1 MRGIMKEYIR
11 LAQNRLE
18 KIGATQAENIA
29 EAGRLLAD
37 KIEEDRL
44 IYVFGAG
51 GHTSLVTG
59 EMFFRIGGLANIYPI
74 VEQGLT
80 AFGQARRFIELE
92 RCQGLGRSLIRAGGL
107 GWGDV
112 LLLFHTIGVNAT
124 CIEAAKEAEKLG
136 AAVIG
141 IASSQWQDRT
151 PADARIRSAGG
162 ENLRDIVTIYID
174 DCNTVED
181 GERYLDGLDIPV
193 GPLSGIGTFAIA
205 HMLEIAAITECR
217 RRQIAAPVWSNANT
231 PEGAA
236 ENEALMRRYAA
247 RIPML

>member
-1 MRGIMKEYIR
+1 MNEYIR
-11 LAQNRLE
+11 LAQRRLE
-18 KIGATQAENIA
+18 RIGDTQADRIA

-37 KIEEDRL
+37 RIEEDRL

-74 VEQGLT
+74 YELGLT
-80 AFGQARRFIELE
+80 AFGQAGKFIRLE
-92 RCQGLGRSLIRAGGL
+92 RCGGLGSSLIKASGLGR
-107 GWGDV
+107 GDV

-124 CIEAAKEAEKLG
+124 CIEAAKEAGRLG

-141 IASSQWQDRT
+141 IASSQWQDET
-151 PADARIRSAGG
+151 PADAGLRAPGG
-162 ENLRDIVTIYID
+162 ENLRDVVSIFID

-181 GERYLDGLDIPV
+181 GELYMEGLDIPV

-205 HMLEIAAITECR
+205 HMLEIAAIGECIR
-217 RRQIAAPVWSNANT
+217 RGSRPPVWSNANT
-231 PEGAA
+231 PEGA
-236 ENEALMRRYAA
+236 ERNQALLNRYAA